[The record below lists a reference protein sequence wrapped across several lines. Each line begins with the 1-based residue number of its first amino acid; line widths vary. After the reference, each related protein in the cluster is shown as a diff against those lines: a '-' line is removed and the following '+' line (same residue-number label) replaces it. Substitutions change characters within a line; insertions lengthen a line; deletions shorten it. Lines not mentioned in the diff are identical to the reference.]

1 VGFVTAVISQDVIFT
16 ARLPGSVLEGVAL
29 QHPGPAEYQAIIDAL
44 IAEARQL
51 VRHGFPLSD
60 IDPDRSPRARIKPKV
75 SDAEAAAED
84 LAQEAFTQWWA
95 LGPSQ
100 MRQMMKW
107 LLWHQHR
114 QGEPLDNRPASL
126 DDPRV
131 SS

>member
-1 VGFVTAVISQDVIFT
+1 MTAAISKDVIFT
-16 ARLPGSVLEGVAL
+16 ARLPGSVIEGVAL
-29 QHPGPAEYQAIIDAL
+29 QHPSLGDYTAIIDAL
-44 IAEARQL
+44 TVEAREL

-60 IDPDRSPRARIKPKV
+60 IDATRSPNARLKPHV
-75 SDAEAAAED
+75 TDPETAAED

-107 LLWHQHR
+107 ILWHQSR
-114 QGEPLDNRPASL
+114 RGDPLDNRPVSL
-126 DDPRV
+126 DDPRA